1 MDQGIERGHSGKRI
15 RPSAADYIFL
25 LRPMILIPVWSFF
38 LLGAHQAVASSEKD
52 VEITGLIA
60 GFVSFTLLI
69 GAVYIINQITD
80 RESDLRN
87 DKLFLLSRGII
98 TVRAAVTEIIALATL
113 SFVIGLIMMP
123 AAFNIML
130 ILSLLLGAAYSI
142 EPLRL
147 KRRWLLDIAANG
159 AGIGFI
165 APLAGQISAGSGIA
179 DPLGLT
185 PYPLAVASV
194 HLVTTLADIE
204 GDRSCGLRTSGVLM
218 GRHWSVITA
227 VLLMLAALLAAFLS
241 ENSIA
246 FYAILFSLPFYLVLA
261 GRDKPAA
268 GRVLLPAKTATLIF
282 AVAAG
287 YAFRLYL
294 PFLAAVILLT
304 RLYYSRRFG
313 ISYPSFK

>member
-1 MDQGIERGHSGKRI
+1 MDQGIEIGYSGKRM

-38 LLGAHQAVASSEKD
+38 LLGAHQTVTSSEKD

-60 GFVSFTLLI
+60 GFISFTLLI

-98 TVRAAVTEIIALATL
+98 TVRAAVTEIIALVTL
-113 SFVIGLIMMP
+113 SFVIGLTMMP
-123 AAFNIML
+123 AAFNIIL

-142 EPLRL
+142 EPVRL
-147 KRRWLLDIAANG
+147 KRRWLLDITANG

-165 APLAGQISAGSGIA
+165 APLAGWISAGSAIA
-179 DPLGLT
+179 DPLDLT

-204 GDRSCGLRTSGVLM
+204 GDRSCGLRTSGVLL

-261 GRDKPAA
+261 GRDKPGA

-304 RLYYSRRFG
+304 RMYYNRRFG